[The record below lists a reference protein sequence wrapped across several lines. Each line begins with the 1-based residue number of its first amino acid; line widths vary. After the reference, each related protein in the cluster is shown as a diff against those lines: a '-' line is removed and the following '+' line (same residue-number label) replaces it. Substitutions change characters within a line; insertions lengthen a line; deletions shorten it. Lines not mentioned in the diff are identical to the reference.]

1 MIFLHL
7 GHTKSRYR
15 AHQTVCQIDGPC
27 LAELLTTLAAFSFGR
42 PILQKDYGE
51 VLRQDRIQ
59 QNSDQGN
66 SDEAADAMKLT
77 ETEDAKS

>member
-7 GHTKSRYR
+7 GHTKSRHR
-15 AHQTVCQIDGPC
+15 AHPTVCQIDGPC
-27 LAELLTTLAAFSFGR
+27 LAEFLTTLAALSFGR
-42 PILQKDYGE
+42 PILQKDNGE

-66 SDEAADAMKLT
+66 ADEDPAIEL
-77 ETEDAKS
+77 